1 LSLTALDAGLDTLLA
16 AEPLGAMAAL
26 REKSLSLSRLFIR
39 LVQQRLPAEDF
50 AIASPLEDHR
60 RGSQVSLSRGEGAY
74 AMVQALIDRG
84 VVGDFRA
91 GDGQAHPDI
100 LRFGLCPLYISH
112 QDVWQA
118 VDRLRDLVAG
128 GHWRDARYARQQA
141 VT

>member
-1 LSLTALDAGLDTLLA
+1 
-16 AEPLGAMAAL
+16 
-26 REKSLSLSRLFIR
+26 
-39 LVQQRLPAEDF
+39 
-50 AIASPLEDHR
+50 
-60 RGSQVSLSRGEGAY
+60 
-74 AMVQALIDRG
+74 
-84 VVGDFRA
+84 VVGDFRG